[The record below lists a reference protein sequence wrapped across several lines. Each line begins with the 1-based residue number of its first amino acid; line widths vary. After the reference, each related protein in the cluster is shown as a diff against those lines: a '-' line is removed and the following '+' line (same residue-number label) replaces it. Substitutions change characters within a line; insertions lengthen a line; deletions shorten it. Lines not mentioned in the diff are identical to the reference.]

1 MAKFQPSW
9 DEITFDVTLTEGELR
24 TIAVAINGYAHSM
37 AQQLSH
43 VLEDGVCDRMGY
55 VRDAT
60 KEEIKDARRSIDRAF
75 ALQEKLRKLYAEK

>member
-1 MAKFQPSW
+1 MAEYQPSW
-9 DEITFDVTLTEGELR
+9 DENTFDITLTEGELR

-43 VLEDGVCDRMGY
+43 VLEDGVCDHMGY

-60 KEEIKDARRSIDRAF
+60 EDEIKDARRSIDRAF